1 MTAQDLFDEIQELIA
16 EQIKEAEA
24 ATKANYL
31 ARRKAIIEAARS
43 VYDSATIKAHL
54 DPGVGNM
61 VYVSKAEAM
70 KYGRM
75 AKLNDIVTEEAKLA
89 GMTDISNLE
98 KSGVKIYETGYD
110 GYAWAYSQGYGLP
123 ITGGAKVKLV
133 AEALYSDFYGASFDK
148 TIKKNLKNWPDDIIS
163 MMTREMNQGH
173 GFGQIAAKIADST
186 NKQYWQ
192 ALRVAKTEGMRI
204 GSQADLDSLAL
215 LDELGVEY
223 TKMWTHKI
231 EGASKSYEPR
241 EDHISMDGVMA
252 DENGIF
258 HLPNGATGPEPRLT
272 GDPSQDCNCSC
283 FSVTVINGEKP
294 SERRITGGSKIVDGK
309 RIYLPSEIIPYETYR
324 ERIARGGTIP
334 VREIRNAR
342 RGIK

>member
-1 MTAQDLFDEIQELIA
+1 MTAQDLFDKIQELIA
-16 EQIKEAEA
+16 EEIASAESA
-24 ATKANYL
+24 IKANYL

-54 DPGVGNM
+54 DPAVGNM

-75 AKLNDIVTEEAKLA
+75 AKLNDLVTEEAKLA
-89 GMTDISNLE
+89 GLTDISNLE
-98 KSGVKIYETGYD
+98 KAGVKIYETGYD

-123 ITGGAKVKLV
+123 ITGGAKIRLV

-163 MMTREMNQGH
+163 MMTRELNQGH

-186 NKQYWQ
+186 NKEYWR
-192 ALRVAKTEGMRI
+192 ALRVARTEGARI

-215 LDELGVEY
+215 LDEVGAEY
-223 TKMWTHKI
+223 GKMWVHKI

-241 EDHISMDGVMA
+241 ELHLDMDGREA
-252 DENGIF
+252 DKDGIF
-258 HLPNGATGPEPRLT
+258 ELPDGATCQAPRLT
-272 GDPSQDCNCSC
+272 GDPAHDCNCTC
-283 FSVTVINGEKP
+283 TFVTIINGERP
-294 SERRITGGSKIVDGK
+294 TERRIKGSGIV
-309 RIYLPSEIIPYETYR
+309 PYEQYR
-324 ERIARGGTIP
+324 LREARGKDIP
-334 VREIRNAR
+334 IREVRNAR
-342 RGIK
+342 RNIK